1 MYLYS
6 LLWIIMAKYINSY
19 TDFGFKK
26 LFGEEGSKEQL
37 KDFLNELLPPI
48 HKIKDLSFK
57 KTEQLP
63 ENENARKA
71 IFDIYCEAEN
81 GTKFIVEMQKAKI
94 DFFKDRA
101 IFYTTFPIKEQ
112 AEKGDW
118 NFELKPVYCIAI
130 LDFNFEKDTKIT
142 ETIKNDYLSSV
153 QLKDQYCNIFYDK
166 LAFIFLEMPRFI
178 KTESELKTHF
188 DKWLYFLKHLEDFN
202 DIPDILKES
211 VFIECFR
218 KAEIAN
224 YNQKERD
231 QYEASLKVYRD
242 LKGVID
248 TSFHDGIKKG
258 IDIGINIAI
267 RKAKKKFSAQE
278 IAEMLD
284 VPIKRVNEIEEDTID

>member
-6 LLWIIMAKYINSY
+6 LLWIIMAKYINPY

-71 IFDIYCEAEN
+71 IFDIYCEAE
-81 GTKFIVEMQKAKI
+81 
-94 DFFKDRA
+94 
-101 IFYTTFPIKEQ
+101 
-112 AEKGDW
+112 
-118 NFELKPVYCIAI
+118 
-130 LDFNFEKDTKIT
+130 
-142 ETIKNDYLSSV
+142 
-153 QLKDQYCNIFYDK
+153 
-166 LAFIFLEMPRFI
+166 
-178 KTESELKTHF
+178 
-188 DKWLYFLKHLEDFN
+188 
-202 DIPDILKES
+202 
-211 VFIECFR
+211 ECFR

-258 IDIGINIAI
+258 IDIGIDIAI

>member
-6 LLWIIMAKYINSY
+6 LLWIIMAKYINPY

-258 IDIGINIAI
+258 IDIGIDIAI

>member
-258 IDIGINIAI
+258 IDIGIDIAI